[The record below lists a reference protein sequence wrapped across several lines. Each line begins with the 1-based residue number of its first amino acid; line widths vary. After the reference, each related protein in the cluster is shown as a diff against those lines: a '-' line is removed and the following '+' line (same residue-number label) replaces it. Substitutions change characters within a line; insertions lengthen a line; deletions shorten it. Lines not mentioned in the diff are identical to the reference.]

1 VQAATAT
8 MSSQHHTSQ
17 RSELLTVVALGIT
30 FSLSL
35 FFFLAAGE
43 RDGERGQQ
51 RERGQRAAAAP
62 DPAGTVSGHI
72 EEANVGSYDL
82 VDGVAFRGNAGVVVF
97 VTSKPIASAAL
108 AGAACPMTLARSL
121 ALLRNASWAEVTLDE
136 GGDTPY
142 FAYGTQYE
150 GQSRADDPG
159 GHYVSSS
166 LDVEDGRAEGG
177 AKHRDYGKFDF
188 DLPLLAPALREPSQR
203 ERFDNRIWTDNPRT
217 PTQAEAVAAY
227 QTLRRAALAK
237 DLDALLA
244 AQGFTTAQIAA
255 VRAMPGIEADLAA
268 HADRFLTPGDLSP
281 EDEVQL
287 DRGYAQLAAIGKTS
301 KGAPFFN
308 VYELAPCG
316 DRLVMV
322 GIYLNPQ

>member
-1 VQAATAT
+1 
-8 MSSQHHTSQ
+8 MSSNRDTSS
-17 RSELLTVVALGIT
+17 RSELLTVVALGVT

-35 FFFLAAGE
+35 FFFLAARESDSE
-43 RDGERGQQ
+43 RERS
-51 RERGQRAAAAP
+51 RERRGQRASAAP
-62 DPAGTVSGHI
+62 DSAGTVSGHI

-82 VDGVAFRGNAGVVVF
+82 VDGVAFRSGGDVVVY

-108 AGAACPMTLARSL
+108 AGSACPMTLARSL
-121 ALLRNASWAEVTLDE
+121 ALLRNASWAEVTLDKD
-136 GGDTPY
+136 GDSPY

-150 GQSRADDPG
+150 GQSRADDPAG
-159 GHYVSSS
+159 TYVSSS

-177 AKHRDYGKFDF
+177 AKHSDYGRFTF
-188 DLPLLAPALREPSQR
+188 DLPLLAPALSEPSQR
-203 ERFDNRIWTDNPRT
+203 DRFDNRIWAAGART
-217 PTQAEAVAAY
+217 PTEAEAVAAY

-244 AQGFTTAQIAA
+244 AQGFTPAQIAA
-255 VRAMPGIEADLAA
+255 VRALPGIEADLAA

-308 VYELAPCG
+308 TYELAPCG
-316 DRLVMV
+316 EALVLV